1 MMILQPGRKLPLS
14 VYTTISLMMTLK
26 NWWSY
31 NEKFLKYYNL
41 LAIYNS
47 DDILENVRERIF
59 VRSIVVSMYT
69 NSWDYTQKRRHFFTD
84 SFHQRYLKK
93 CLLTVY
99 KLSTQKMLEKNS
111 FPDKNHTFWAHFM
124 ILCAKHQIGHRYT
137 GTYLVAISPFP

>member
-14 VYTTISLMMTLK
+14 LFTISLMMTLK

-31 NEKFLKYYNL
+31 NENFFWNIITFWPFIIQMIFWRMRVKGFLCVL
-41 LAIYNS
+41 WC
-47 DDILENVRERIF
+47 
-59 VRSIVVSMYT
+59 MYT

-84 SFHQRYLKK
+84 SFLQRYLKK

-137 GTYLVAISPFP
+137 STYLVAISPFL